1 MVSRM
6 TVGILRLLKR
16 EPQPRTR
23 KARPG
28 AVSKEQIILM
38 MGLSAVKEGTIVP
51 TAATALKTGQSIV
64 ACRLMSRDRPTKA
77 AMNSS
82 AVKATKVRK
91 SALFA
96 VAEETKKPQ
105 PERPREKKLKFS
117 YNEQREFETIDAVLA
132 ELEEKLAACRRAQ
145 EACGSDYVRLQEL
158 TDEQERLSAE
168 LDEKTERWVYLNDL
182 KEKIDAQNSQG

>member
-96 VAEETKKPQ
+96 VAEENKKPLA
-105 PERPREKKLKFS
+105 LKHAKIRAPSIAMGPFFRGRVVLSAVMLILPLYLSCFLPTPIRFS
-117 YNEQREFETIDAVLA
+117 RGRFGINREFDMITAH
-132 ELEEKLAACRRAQ
+132 
-145 EACGSDYVRLQEL
+145 GSLHIIL
-158 TDEQERLSAE
+158 PASA
-168 LDEKTERWVYLNDL
+168 
-182 KEKIDAQNSQG
+182 

>member
-96 VAEETKKPQ
+96 VAEETKKTACAEPCQ
-105 PERPREKKLKFS
+105 EERKSHDPSALYSDGPLFPRTGSIVCCHAHSAIISFLLSPYTHTFFS
-117 YNEQREFETIDAVLA
+117 GAFWDKQR
-132 ELEEKLAACRRAQ
+132 
-145 EACGSDYVRLQEL
+145 VRY
-158 TDEQERLSAE
+158 DHGAWLSSYYFASVGM
-168 LDEKTERWVYLNDL
+168 TPARY
-182 KEKIDAQNSQG
+182 S

>member
-82 AVKATKVRK
+82 AVKVRTVCSGGGDQKTACAEPCQEERK
-91 SALFA
+91 SHDPSALYSDGPLFPRTGSIVCCHAHSAIISFLLSPYTHTFFSGAFWDKQRVRYDHGAWLSSYYFA
-96 VAEETKKPQ
+96 SVGMTPA
-105 PERPREKKLKFS
+105 RYS
-117 YNEQREFETIDAVLA
+117 
-132 ELEEKLAACRRAQ
+132 
-145 EACGSDYVRLQEL
+145 
-158 TDEQERLSAE
+158 
-168 LDEKTERWVYLNDL
+168 
-182 KEKIDAQNSQG
+182 

>member
-23 KARPG
+23 RARPG

-38 MGLSAVKEGTIVP
+38 MGLSAVKEGAIVP

-96 VAEETKKPQ
+96 VAEETKKPLALNHAKSHD
-105 PERPREKKLKFS
+105 PSALYSDGPLFPRTGSIVCCHAHSAIISFLLSPYTHTFFS
-117 YNEQREFETIDAVLA
+117 GAFWDKQR
-132 ELEEKLAACRRAQ
+132 
-145 EACGSDYVRLQEL
+145 VRY
-158 TDEQERLSAE
+158 DHGAWLSSYYFASVGM
-168 LDEKTERWVYLNDL
+168 TPARY
-182 KEKIDAQNSQG
+182 S

>member
-23 KARPG
+23 RARPG
-28 AVSKEQIILM
+28 AVSKEQIMLM

-51 TAATALKTGQSIV
+51 TAATALKTEQSIV

-96 VAEETKKPQ
+96 VAEETKKPLALNHAKRSAN
-105 PERPREKKLKFS
+105 PTIRAPSIAMGPFFRVVLSAVMLILPLYLSCFLPTPIRFS
-117 YNEQREFETIDAVLA
+117 RGRFGINREFDMITAH
-132 ELEEKLAACRRAQ
+132 
-145 EACGSDYVRLQEL
+145 GSLRIILPA
-158 TDEQERLSAE
+158 SA
-168 LDEKTERWVYLNDL
+168 
-182 KEKIDAQNSQG
+182 

>member
-96 VAEETKKPQ
+96 VAEETKKPLALNHAKRSAN
-105 PERPREKKLKFS
+105 P
-117 YNEQREFETIDAVLA
+117 TI
-132 ELEEKLAACRRAQ
+132 RAPSI
-145 EACGSDYVRLQEL
+145 AMGPFFRGRVV
-158 TDEQERLSAE
+158 LSAVM
-168 LDEKTERWVYLNDL
+168 LILPLYLSYTHTFISGAFWDKQRVRYDHGAWL
-182 KEKIDAQNSQG
+182 SSYYFASVGMTPARYS